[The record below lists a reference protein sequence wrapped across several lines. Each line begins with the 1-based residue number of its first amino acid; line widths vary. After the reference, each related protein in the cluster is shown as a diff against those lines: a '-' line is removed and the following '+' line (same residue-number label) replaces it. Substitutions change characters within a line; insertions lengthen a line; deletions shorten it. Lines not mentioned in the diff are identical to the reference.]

1 MATLPILQA
10 LLIADQVYEDKT
22 THKKVICG
30 VFHSVFIMKG
40 PLQVNEEGVKQEE
53 GGTKSISVDI
63 KDINQYRSAGS
74 PFCYIS
80 LTEVRGEKTL
90 ELRLVNLSTY
100 NPLFK
105 AEITVKR
112 EDPVETLEL
121 VIPLP
126 KLSIPDVGVYAFE
139 LICDDTLLGS
149 HRITAKLSPSS

>member
-10 LLIADQVYEDKT
+10 LLIADQVYEDNT

-40 PLQVNEEGVKQEE
+40 PPQINEEED
-53 GGTKSISVDI
+53 GTKSVSVDI

-80 LTEVRGEKTL
+80 LTELRGEKTL
-90 ELRLVNLSTY
+90 ELRLVNLATY

-112 EDPVETLEL
+112 DDPVETLEL

-126 KLSIPDVGVYAFE
+126 KLSIQDVGVYAFE